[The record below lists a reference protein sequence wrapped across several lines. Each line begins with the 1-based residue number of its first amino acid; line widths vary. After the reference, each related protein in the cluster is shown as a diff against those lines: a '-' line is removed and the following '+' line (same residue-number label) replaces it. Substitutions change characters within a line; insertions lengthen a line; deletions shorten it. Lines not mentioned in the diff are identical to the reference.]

1 MQASVRTGIDVERAW
16 MDRQVAQ
23 AGVLFNRVLV
33 AWAGDVLEL
42 RRRGLLVPTWKDVPG
57 PEDRQEPL
65 PFEPM
70 NDAA

>member
-1 MQASVRTGIDVERAW
+1 MDAHAAIDFQQAW

-23 AGVLFNRVLV
+23 ANSMFNRVLV
-33 AWAGDVLEL
+33 AWASDVLEL
-42 RRRGLLVPTWKDVPG
+42 RRRGLLVPSWQTSEDAA
-57 PEDRQEPL
+57 DRQEPL